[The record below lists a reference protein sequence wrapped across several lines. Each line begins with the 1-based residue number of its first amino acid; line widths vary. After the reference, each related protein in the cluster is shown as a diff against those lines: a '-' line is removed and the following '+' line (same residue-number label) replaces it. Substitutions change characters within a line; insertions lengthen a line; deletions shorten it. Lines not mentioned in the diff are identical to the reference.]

1 MYTHVPFQRYDVTE
15 FAIHEMLM
23 SRDVTVVFVNKDQLS
38 LIKGP
43 QNGFFYTTNA
53 DKKGVLTFPG
63 LLDIPVALQFRT
75 LVMKKREIARVGL

>member
-43 QNGFFYTTNA
+43 QNVFFYTTNA

-63 LLDIPVALQFRT
+63 LLDIALQFRT
-75 LVMKKREIARVGL
+75 LVMKKREIAGVGL

>member
-15 FAIHEMLM
+15 FDIHEMLM

-43 QNGFFYTTNA
+43 QNAFFYTTNA

-63 LLDIPVALQFRT
+63 LLDIALQFRT
-75 LVMKKREIARVGL
+75 LVMKKREIAEVGL